1 MLKQLGNKITI
12 FLVGTLGLNLQGAE
26 VLTIVGRKSGQPRS
40 LVVNPLE
47 IDGERYLLSARGESN
62 WVRNARAA
70 SEITLH
76 RGRNR
81 SEWLVTEVSDRDL
94 KVHIMQAYLQRWGW
108 QVQSFM
114 KLGKGSSLAE
124 IEARIDEFP
133 IMAIQEKS

>member
-1 MLKQLGNKITI
+1 MERYFNIVFG
-12 FLVGTLGLNLQGAE
+12 FLVGKLGLNLQGAE
-26 VLTIVGRKSGQPRS
+26 MLTVIGRKSGQPHTFP
-40 LVVNPLE
+40 VNPLDFE
-47 IDGERYLLSARGESN
+47 GERYLLSARGEGN

-70 SEITLH
+70 GEITLH

-94 KVHIMQAYLQRWGW
+94 KVHIMHAYLQRWGW

-124 IEARIDEFP
+124 IEERIDEFP